1 MVTCSDSF
9 SRSVAART
17 NAEQNRQTGSRTG
30 LVTNLRPRARISK
43 NSYKLPLYGSRT
55 GQGPAMSTK
64 SAAALPTALREAT
77 AERFVIEAARR
88 VHRALG
94 DTNRLDLVRRL
105 AQSPATVTELIEST
119 DLSQPLVS
127 WHLRRLRSA
136 GLVSSERAGRESI
149 YTLRT
154 ETIAEGHALMLAAL
168 GVANPAAW
176 VAPEAALPN
185 AQPLVDAVRA
195 EEE

>member
-1 MVTCSDSF
+1 
-9 SRSVAART
+9 
-17 NAEQNRQTGSRTG
+17 
-30 LVTNLRPRARISK
+30 
-43 NSYKLPLYGSRT
+43 
-55 GQGPAMSTK
+55 MSAK
-64 SAAALPTALREAT
+64 SLAALPVALRERAD
-77 AERFVIEAARR
+77 ERFVIEAARR

-105 AQSPATVTELIEST
+105 AQGPATVTELIDST
-119 DLSQPLVS
+119 ELSQPLVS

-136 GLVSSERAGRESI
+136 GLVTSERVGRESI
-149 YTLRT
+149 YSLRT

-168 GVANPAAW
+168 GVSNPAAW